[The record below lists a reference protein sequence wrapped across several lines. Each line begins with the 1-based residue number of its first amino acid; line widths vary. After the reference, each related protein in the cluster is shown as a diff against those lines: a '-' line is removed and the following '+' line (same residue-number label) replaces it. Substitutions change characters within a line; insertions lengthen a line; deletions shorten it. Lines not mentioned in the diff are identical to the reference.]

1 MAEPSDIVLIA
12 ATGAES
18 LTDEIGGILGIPPAA
33 IDAED
38 ADGETPLRL
47 PCNVRL
53 RDTYVVA
60 CLGGAGVNRFFVEL
74 SLIVSGLRR
83 ASAARI
89 TAVLPYYAY
98 GRQARKHTSRVP
110 ISAADVASLLEEM
123 GVDGVLTL
131 DLHKEEIAGFFSPRC
146 HFASASCQPAAARY
160 LHTQRQLRRPVV
172 VAPHASG
179 VTLAKAFFD
188 SLAELHASGDGG
200 SRFAS
205 PRAGA
210 APTLAML
217 LPHKASGSERRRLEV
232 VGGSAIARVGV
243 RPCLLA

>member
-1 MAEPSDIVLIA
+1 MFFDCG
-12 ATGAES
+12 ATGAIH
-18 LTDEIGGILGIPPAA
+18 L
-33 IDAED
+33 
-38 ADGETPLRL
+38 L
-47 PCNVRL
+47 PGSTN
-53 RDTYVVA
+53 DYMITTSPVA
-60 CLGGAGVNRFFVEL
+60 VGATRTL
-74 SLIVSGLRR
+74 SPM
-83 ASAARI
+83 A
-89 TAVLPYYAY
+89 T
-98 GRQARKHTSRVP
+98 
-110 ISAADVASLLEEM
+110 